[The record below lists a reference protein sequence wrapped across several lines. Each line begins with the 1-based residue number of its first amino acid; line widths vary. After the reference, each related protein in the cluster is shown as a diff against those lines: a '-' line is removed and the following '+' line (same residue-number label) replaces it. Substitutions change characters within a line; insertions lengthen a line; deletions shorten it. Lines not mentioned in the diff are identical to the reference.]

1 MSSNFQ
7 FILTSR
13 LAEPRRTDL
22 YTCCT
27 HAERCVCSDPQ
38 ISVIE
43 ARNAAEVLVGYFYT
57 ARRLGD
63 PAGKMLSEL
72 LGEKAFR
79 DALDDRPLMDDLH
92 FIRKTGNTGA
102 HGGITS
108 RERRVDADD
117 ALLCLKILHR
127 AVAGVLTK
135 LNAVGTIPPYRRPE
149 QGTAPSGSVPRPAQ
163 QAVPKPAQQVTPRPA
178 QQAVPKPAQQVTP
191 RPAQQP
197 APKPART
204 AGRTIDE
211 ILGPAAHPGEDLLD
225 RLRRTARSAAEE
237 NRRINGSEKKP

>member
-7 FILTSR
+7 FILNSR
-13 LAEPRRTDL
+13 MEEPQRRDL

-43 ARNAAEVLVGYFYT
+43 ARSAAEILVGYFYT

-63 PAGKMLSEL
+63 PTGKMLSEL

-79 DALDDRPLMDDLH
+79 DGLNDRNLLDDLH
-92 FIRKTGNTGA
+92 FIRRTGNTGA
-102 HGGITS
+102 HGGVAG

-117 ALLCLKILHR
+117 SFLTLKTLHR

-135 LNAVGTIPPYRRPE
+135 LNAVGEIPPYRRPE
-149 QGTAPSGSVPRPAQ
+149 QGTAPSAGEPRPAQQAAPRPAQQAAPRPAQ

-178 QQAVPKPAQQVTP
+178 
-191 RPAQQP
+191 RQP
-197 APKPART
+197 APKPERT

-237 NRRINGSEKKP
+237 NRRINGSGEKR